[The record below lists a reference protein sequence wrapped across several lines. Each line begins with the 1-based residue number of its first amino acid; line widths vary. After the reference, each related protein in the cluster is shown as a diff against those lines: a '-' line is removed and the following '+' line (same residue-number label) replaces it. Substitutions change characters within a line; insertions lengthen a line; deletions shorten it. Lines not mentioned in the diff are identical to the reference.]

1 MADLIFNQLNKINLF
16 PENNL
21 TGLNYS
27 KEFKIS
33 LFIRGIEES
42 IVKLAKNKVLR
53 GPIHS
58 YVGEEAVATGVL
70 SNSQKNDSLTSTHR
84 GHGHYIA
91 KGGNITKLIDEL
103 HGKRTGC
110 NGGHGGS
117 MHVADLSINH
127 FGANGIVGGGV
138 PIACGLALSNKLDK
152 KKEIVFC
159 FFGDG
164 ASNQGVV
171 LESFNL
177 AAFLSLPILFICENN
192 QYAQSTK
199 LEDISKTNVAKKAQG
214 FGIKSCE
221 VDGLNIEK
229 VTEKSCEMTNYV
241 RENSKPCLI
250 QANTYRFHRHFV
262 SERPKEVDYLD
273 LELHSLS
280 LLKDPLIQYC
290 YLNKLD
296 TNLLKNYL
304 EQIDEI
310 IISYSKELI
319 GK

>member
-1 MADLIFNQLNKINLF
+1 MADLIFDRINKIDLF

-21 TGLNYS
+21 KGLKYS

-58 YVGEEAVATGVL
+58 YVGEEAVASGVL
-70 SNSQKNDSLTSTHR
+70 ANSQKNDSMTSTHR

-117 MHVADLSINH
+117 MHVSDLSINH

-152 KKEIVFC
+152 KKKSFFVFLVMEP
-159 FFGDG
+159 
-164 ASNQGVV
+164 NQGVV

-177 AAFLSLPILFICENN
+177 CSLFIF
-192 QYAQSTK
+192 
-199 LEDISKTNVAKKAQG
+199 TN
-214 FGIKSCE
+214 FIY
-221 VDGLNIEK
+221 
-229 VTEKSCEMTNYV
+229 M
-241 RENSKPCLI
+241 
-250 QANTYRFHRHFV
+250 
-262 SERPKEVDYLD
+262 
-273 LELHSLS
+273 
-280 LLKDPLIQYC
+280 
-290 YLNKLD
+290 
-296 TNLLKNYL
+296 
-304 EQIDEI
+304 
-310 IISYSKELI
+310 
-319 GK
+319 

>member
-1 MADLIFNQLNKINLF
+1 MTDQIFNSLNTINLF

-21 TGLNYS
+21 KDLKYS
-27 KEFKIS
+27 DEFKIS

-70 SNSQKNDSLTSTHR
+70 SNAQKSDSLTSTHR

-103 HGKRTGC
+103 HGKNTGC
-110 NGGHGGS
+110 NGGNGGS

-152 KKEIVFC
+152 KEEIVFC

-177 AAFLSLPILFICENN
+177 AAFLSLPIMFICENN

-199 LEDISKTNVAKKAQG
+199 LEDISKTTVARKAEG

-221 VDGLNIEK
+221 VDGLNIETVAK
-229 VTEKSCEMTNYV
+229 KSYEMTNFV
-241 RENSKPCLI
+241 RQNSKPCLI

-273 LELHSLS
+273 LELHTKSLS
-280 LLKDPLIQYC
+280 KDPLVQYC
-290 YLNKLD
+290 YSNQLD
-296 TNLLKNYL
+296 SNLLKNYL
-304 EQIDEI
+304 NQIHEI
-310 IISYSKELI
+310 IISYSNKLI
-319 GK
+319 KK